1 MSNCAYVATLGS
13 SSPAVS
19 PAFTTPTTTSVTPKS
34 GAPDTV
40 FVSTAYLSGG
50 FPTGLDASFH
60 LIVAC

>member
-1 MSNCAYVATLGS
+1 VSNCAYVATLGS